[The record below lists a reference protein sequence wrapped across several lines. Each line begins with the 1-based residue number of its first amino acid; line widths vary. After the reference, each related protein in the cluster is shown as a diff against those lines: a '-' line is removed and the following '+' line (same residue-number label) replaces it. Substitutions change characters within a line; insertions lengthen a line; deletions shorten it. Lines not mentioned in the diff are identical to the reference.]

1 MTDAAAAPA
10 PKKEKAYR
18 MMTERQRR
26 EACELFARGERTLE
40 QLAKKYGVTV
50 SAIQKLFSKRGIK
63 KGMKIE
69 ETAAKV
75 AQALDRKTVDEV
87 NETVE
92 RTKKTRE
99 DTYKLASA
107 IASLVGQTIHKA
119 REDGRSMSTT
129 TGEMRALRF
138 AAETVKLTGEIR
150 FNALGIDPLENGD
163 IADLPELRVS
173 ELTAEDIA
181 QRRRDLEALAKE
193 EDGLDIDPGSVPDM
207 DDEDDEPMEAEGEPQ
222 PDADAGS
229 TLADA
234 LEGIETPPAV
244 NETRMTIR
252 LHNGTRIELKGAD
265 KPDTLRGVGI
275 HFLII
280 DEARTSRRHLV
291 QGAAPDARLDRR
303 PRDHHR
309 HAEGLQLALRPL
321 HAGPAR
327 RRLPTRRALAH
338 QHLEELAVPDHH
350 LALHSARGNRG
361 GARRHGREVVP
372 PGVRGELRDH
382 VGPRLLRLR
391 PQDHVGDYPFNPRL
405 PIWVGQDFN
414 IDPMSSVIMQ
424 PQPNGEVWI
433 VDEIVLPAPTRG
445 DRDELERRYFRWQ
458 PTRSRS
464 TPTRPAPIARPR
476 GESDLDILR
485 ERGFKRIKYKPQA
498 PAGRRPRQRGEP
510 HVQGRRRLDPD
521 AGQHRPEV
529 QADHRGAR
537 ADDLQAGHP
546 RGRQG
551 RQGGRAPADAIG
563 YCIEFEFPVRKID
576 ILGVSI

>member
-1 MTDAAAAPA
+1 MSEAAAVPA

-234 LEGIETPPAV
+234 LEGIETPPAAA
-244 NETRMTIR
+244 
-252 LHNGTRIELKGAD
+252 GTPSDPG
-265 KPDTLRGVGI
+265 T
-275 HFLII
+275 
-280 DEARTSRRHLV
+280 
-291 QGAAPDARLDRR
+291 
-303 PRDHHR
+303 
-309 HAEGLQLALRPL
+309 GLQ
-321 HAGPAR
+321 
-327 RRLPTRRALAH
+327 
-338 QHLEELAVPDHH
+338 
-350 LALHSARGNRG
+350 
-361 GARRHGREVVP
+361 
-372 PGVRGELRDH
+372 
-382 VGPRLLRLR
+382 
-391 PQDHVGDYPFNPRL
+391 
-405 PIWVGQDFN
+405 
-414 IDPMSSVIMQ
+414 
-424 PQPNGEVWI
+424 
-433 VDEIVLPAPTRG
+433 
-445 DRDELERRYFRWQ
+445 
-458 PTRSRS
+458 
-464 TPTRPAPIARPR
+464 
-476 GESDLDILR
+476 
-485 ERGFKRIKYKPQA
+485 
-498 PAGRRPRQRGEP
+498 
-510 HVQGRRRLDPD
+510 
-521 AGQHRPEV
+521 
-529 QADHRGAR
+529 
-537 ADDLQAGHP
+537 
-546 RGRQG
+546 
-551 RQGGRAPADAIG
+551 
-563 YCIEFEFPVRKID
+563 
-576 ILGVSI
+576 